1 MNSKGSVGI
10 CPYHTHIR
18 YVAYNIP
25 TTVHIYVAS
34 RTLSASWKYGML
46 KFSWFNHCKSIKSK
60 PRHRKKNAFFK
71 AFTCRY
77 QVLRD
82 TGNRTISFWIYRVYT
97 DNCGRLPGQDVLAH
111 VVFSVF
117 SPKQSLP
124 PWDGAGLS
132 QSRDLIFVP
141 PPHEVEQ
148 LDHADQSSHSPFTST
163 KIQIHQ
169 LLDKTILKKS
179 RLQ

>member
-1 MNSKGSVGI
+1 MLFSKLL
-10 CPYHTHIR
+10 H
-18 YVAYNIP
+18 AD
-25 TTVHIYVAS
+25 
-34 RTLSASWKYGML
+34 
-46 KFSWFNHCKSIKSK
+46 IKSWEI
-60 PRHRKKNAFFK
+60 
-71 AFTCRY
+71 
-77 QVLRD
+77 QVHVTVLFHF
-82 TGNRTISFWIYRVYT
+82 GYIGVYT
-97 DNCGRLPGQDVLAH
+97 DNCSRLPGQDVLAH

-148 LDHADQSSHSPFTST
+148 LDHADQSPHSPFTLT

-169 LLDKTILKKS
+169 LLDKTFLNKS
-179 RLQ
+179 RLKKNLIMKIDNKPWQIVSKQCCISNAFPEQSLSLFVWLHVRERSFVPYPQEAEQWVQPTHSDQ